1 MEIKEIS
8 IYNRNIINTIMI
20 NNWGATEIIL
30 RNKIIDGTKSK
41 GFIAE
46 DNNKMVGFLLYDI
59 NDDICE
65 IIALYSFVERKGIG
79 SFLLN
84 KIKEIAT
91 LKKCDRIVVIT
102 TNDNLIA
109 LKFYQKRGF
118 FLSKLYCNA
127 FDNIRKIKPN
137 LPKLGENNI
146 PLNDEIELVYK
157 II

>member
-1 MEIKEIS
+1 
-8 IYNRNIINTIMI
+8 MI
-20 NNWGATEIIL
+20 LI
-30 RNKIIDGTKSK
+30 
-41 GFIAE
+41 
-46 DNNKMVGFLLYDI
+46 
-59 NDDICE
+59 
-65 IIALYSFVERKGIG
+65 YSFIEKKGIG
-79 SFLLN
+79 TFLLN